1 MHIAIPINKKAMM
14 TDWKKNTK
22 LDSGY
27 VNNHETKDLYR

>member
-14 TDWKKNTK
+14 TDWKINAK
-22 LDSGY
+22 LDSRY